1 MTVKL
6 PDKLTYDDIN
16 GEEALEILHTRFY
29 DLLHTLPELQ
39 KRFALSRVKMRLEI
53 VLEIDGAS
61 PPKRIHHDQVEIL
74 ALADRSG
81 MEHKSVIHELEAS
94 VDSRSNPPD
103 LVREE
108 HGLPLP
114 RAIRSAAGIMET
126 GLVPP
131 ADEPKYARPP
141 KPLPTS
147 ELPAN
152 LPSPTQKIEGRNRYA
167 SWVTQDYGS
176 LQSGSRSGG
185 EGPVI
190 GGERIVSGAG
200 GDHAPLQADFRT
212 ADYRNMDDDKA
223 REILDKTVERGRSVE
238 QILRENRNAPDMSKT
253 EE

>member
-74 ALADRSG
+74 ALADR
-81 MEHKSVIHELEAS
+81 
-94 VDSRSNPPD
+94 RSNPPD